1 MISEYISIRLLT
13 HTTSTM
19 DIRWLMVTS
28 LNPAL
33 TSLFNCFFLIP
44 KHSILRFQWPH
55 HVPRCFWPG
64 QQCLCLSQCLLPSA
78 APGILSCEVG
88 DVGYLVMWCV
98 WCRVSCL
105 SWSSFAVMVAIMW
118 CDRTLDKS
126 NIHVTMQMHISC
138 LWLRM
143 KASVL
148 KDCLFP
154 PDCISI
160 ISLWWW
166 LDTSFHSA
174 TIFILSFSAV
184 RGGNSCATTMSP
196 SGQYA
201 LHTISKRFSKE
212 TYSYNPLS
220 SW

>member
-1 MISEYISIRLLT
+1 
-13 HTTSTM
+13 
-19 DIRWLMVTS
+19 MVTS

-64 QQCLCLSQCLLPSA
+64 QQCSSLSQCLSPSA

-166 LDTSFHSA
+166 LDTSFRPA
-174 TIFILSFSAV
+174 IIFILSFSAV
-184 RGGNSCATTMSP
+184 RGANSCGTTMSP

-201 LHTISKRFSKE
+201 LHTITLICIILKCFSNE